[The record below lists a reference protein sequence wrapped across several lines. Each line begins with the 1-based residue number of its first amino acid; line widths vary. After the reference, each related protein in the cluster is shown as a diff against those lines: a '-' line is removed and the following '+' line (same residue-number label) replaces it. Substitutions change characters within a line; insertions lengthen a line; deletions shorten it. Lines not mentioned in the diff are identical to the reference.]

1 MQTKFLC
8 HKKSQNTPIFP
19 VSYYSDCIFQPYLHY
34 CASLQVLVLGA
45 GYVSAPVVEY
55 LTRDPSIGVTVA
67 ADLSEAAKS
76 VASKY
81 VRLR

>member
-1 MQTKFLC
+1 M
-8 HKKSQNTPIFP
+8 
-19 VSYYSDCIFQPYLHY
+19 
-34 CASLQVLVLGA
+34 GA

-81 VRLR
+81 VEVQLRN